1 MRCWPQLLVC
11 CLVKNPSYPDFT
23 RHYILMSEPS
33 CDLAYWLEYISSQ
46 HISEIKLGLGRLRQV
61 ANSLQLEAFVCP
73 AITVAGTN
81 GKGSSISALE
91 AFYKNAGYRTG
102 CYTSPHLTVFNE
114 RIRVAGTFV
123 SDEEICSAFAKI
135 DSSRGD
141 IPLTYFEF
149 ATLAAFIIFAKSEL
163 DVVLLEVG
171 LGGRLDATN
180 LFPAD
185 LALITSIGLDH
196 TEWLGKD
203 RESIAIEKAGIIHDG
218 KIVVIADT
226 DPPDSLMEIANNKA
240 KDVYLIG
247 QHYSY
252 LRDNQSWYWKSK
264 EKEFVSLP
272 LPGLKGSAQFNNLAG
287 VLMCLTALNQVLP
300 VNDEVIYETLP
311 AIHLLG
317 RFQVLKNKSLI
328 VLDVSHN
335 PDSVALLAENL
346 RQQTVIGKTY
356 AIVAMLKEKDISQ
369 SLQNVLGCIDHWTF
383 TGLNVNRGENPEV
396 LKNAL
401 LEVSPA
407 SDVQIVTDI
416 NKAWEH
422 VNSLAGDDDRIVVF
436 GSFHTVGAII
446 ERLPL
451 TLH

>member
-1 MRCWPQLLVC
+1 MQSDLSIINRGTLEAP
-11 CLVKNPSYPDFT
+11 
-23 RHYILMSEPS
+23 R
-33 CDLAYWLEYISSQ
+33 DLASWLEYISLQ
-46 HISEIKLGLGRLRQV
+46 HISEIELGLGRLRQV
-61 ANSLQLEAFVCP
+61 AKSLQLVAFVCP
-73 AITVAGTN
+73 VITVAGTN

-91 AFYKNAGYRTG
+91 TFYTHAGYRTG

-114 RIRVAGTFV
+114 RVRVAGAFV
-123 SDEEICSAFAKI
+123 SDEEICSAFARV
-135 DSSRGD
+135 DSSRGN

-149 ATLAAFIIFAKSEL
+149 ATLAAFIIFTQSKL

-196 TEWLGKD
+196 TDWLGND
-203 RESIAIEKAGIIHDG
+203 RESIAIEKAGIIHSG
-218 KIVVIADT
+218 KLVVIADT

-240 KDVYLIG
+240 KDVYLI
-247 QHYSY
+247 
-252 LRDNQSWYWKSK
+252 NQDYRYIREHEGWCWKSENK
-264 EKEFVSLP
+264 ALDDLP

-287 VLMCLTALNQVLP
+287 VLMCLTAMNQQLP
-300 VNDEVIYETLP
+300 VSDEVLYEALP
-311 AIHLLG
+311 EIQLMG
-317 RFQVLKNKSLI
+317 RFQVLKNKPLI

-335 PDSVALLAENL
+335 PDSTALLAENL
-346 RQQTVIGKTY
+346 RQQTVSGQTY
-356 AIVAMLKEKDISQ
+356 AIVAMLKDKDICQ
-369 SLQNVLGCIDHWTF
+369 SLQNVHSCIDHWTF
-383 TGLNVNRGENPEV
+383 TGLSVNRGENPEL

-416 NKAWEH
+416 NQAWEH
-422 VNSLAGDDDRIVVF
+422 VNSLAGEDDRIVVF

-446 ERLPL
+446 EHLSL